1 MSESDPSSSRFTPF
15 VPEETD
21 LPELTVRAVG
31 LGIVMAIVLGAANAY
46 LGMKAGLTVA
56 ATFPAAV
63 VAMAALRGFG
73 GSVLEEN
80 ISRTTASVGE
90 ALVAGAIFTIPAF
103 VISGVWDELRYW
115 ESTAIMLVG
124 GLLGVLFI
132 IVLRRTMVVEADL
145 PFPESVAAA
154 ELVKA
159 GQGGQTGAKYV
170 FQAMG
175 IAGAWELV
183 KNANGIQI
191 VSSSA
196 TTFVNLGR
204 STIEMLGQQVSYAG
218 GFILQSPAASP
229 ALVGVGFIVGPSIAS
244 TLFAGAVLGWL
255 LLVPLGLFL
264 NPETAAQVTD
274 AAGATDTAALM
285 SLGEEV
291 WLKQIR
297 PLAVGTMIVAAFYTL
312 FNLRT
317 ALVEGIGRA
326 FTDIRKAQTGGGTV
340 TRQNLDLDFTKVGI
354 AIAGLSVPLL
364 GLYWFFSGSIPGAL
378 LLTVVMII
386 LGFLFAA
393 VAGYLVGLLG
403 SSNNPISG
411 LTLSTLLI
419 AAILMVGI
427 GVTGPAGILGVLGVA
442 GVVCCAA
449 GVAGD
454 MLQDLKVGHILGGTP
469 WKMELGEIIGVVV
482 AALVLILPMM
492 VMDQVYEI
500 GSAALPA
507 PQAGLMALMAQGIV
521 GGEMA
526 WPLVMAGMFLAF
538 GLILINS
545 PSPMLIAV
553 GMYLPFSSTAA
564 IFVGGII
571 AWMLSRA
578 LAARNAG
585 EAAVT
590 RANNTGV
597 LLSSGFIAGE
607 ALMAVL
613 LAFVVAGGTYGR
625 GRSGPAVDL
634 AEHPAGRPGVR
645 PALLPPGAGA
655 AGRERGRADAGCSA
669 VVMLLRGCPA
679 AAAARVARGGR
690 ALRAAA
696 SASRQKPAGTVAGRA
711 RRRSVLPDPAGRGR
725 HARVEGVRRPDL
737 AGGDRPGDAVGVR
750 GADRAGRRAVG
761 PIRAP
766 DAEGQDA
773 RGGGAGPHRDDEP
786 VMDFR
791 AAGRR
796 VATRPGRRAWAEAL
810 PLSGF

>member
-1 MSESDPSSSRFTPF
+1 MRRKPVARIKAAMSTHDPSPPRFTPF
-15 VPEETD
+15 VPDETD
-21 LPELTVRAVG
+21 LPELTVRAVAVG
-31 LGIVMAIVLGAANAY
+31 VLMAVVLGAANAY
-46 LGMKAGLTVA
+46 LGMRAGLTVA

-115 ESTAIMLVG
+115 ESTAVMLTG

-159 GQGGQTGAKYV
+159 GQGGQTGARHV

-175 IAGAWELV
+175 VAGAWELV
-183 KNANGIQI
+183 KNANGVQV

-196 TTFVNLGR
+196 TAFVDLGR
-204 STIEMLGQQVSYAG
+204 STIEMFGREVRHAG
-218 GFILQSPAASP
+218 GFILQSPDASP

-264 NPETAAQVTD
+264 NPE
-274 AAGATDTAALM
+274 AAGADAAALAA
-285 SLGEEV
+285 LGDEI
-291 WLKQIR
+291 WLRQIR
-297 PLAVGTMIVAAFYTL
+297 PLAVGTMIVAAFHTL

-317 ALVEGIGRA
+317 ALVDGIGRA
-326 FTDIRKAQTGGGTV
+326 FADIRRARAGAGAV
-340 TRQNLDLDFTKVGI
+340 TRRNLDLDFGKT
-354 AIAGLSVPLL
+354 GLAVAALAVPLL
-364 GLYWFFSGSIPGAL
+364 GLYWIFSGSVPGAL
-378 LLTVVMII
+378 LLTAVMIV

-419 AAILMVGI
+419 AAVLMVGI

-469 WKMELGEIIGVVV
+469 WKMELAEIVGVVV

-492 VMDQVYEI
+492 VMHEVYTI
-500 GSAALPA
+500 GSDLLPA
-507 PQAGLMALMAQGIV
+507 PQAGLMALMAEGIV

-526 WPLVMAGMFLAF
+526 WPLVIAGMFLAL
-538 GLILINS
+538 GLILINA
-545 PSPMLIAV
+545 PSPMLVAV

-564 IFVGGII
+564 IFVGGLA
-571 AWMLSRA
+571 AWLLSRA
-578 LAARNAG
+578 LAARDAG
-585 EAAVT
+585 EAQVT
-590 RANNTGV
+590 KANNTGV

-613 LAFVVAGGTYGR
+613 LAFVVAGGT
-625 GRSGPAVDL
+625 
-634 AEHPAGRPGVR
+634 
-645 PALLPPGAGA
+645 A
-655 AGRERGRADAGCSA
+655 AGVERVLPAFSQSP
-669 VVMLLRGCPA
+669 LLGA
-679 AAAARVARGGR
+679 LVFVLLYHLLVRVP
-690 ALRAAA
+690 LAA
-696 SASRQKPAGTVAGRA
+696 S
-711 RRRSVLPDPAGRGR
+711 
-725 HARVEGVRRPDL
+725 
-737 AGGDRPGDAVGVR
+737 GD
-750 GADRAGRRAVG
+750 
-761 PIRAP
+761 
-766 DAEGQDA
+766 
-773 RGGGAGPHRDDEP
+773 GAGPG
-786 VMDFR
+786 
-791 AAGRR
+791 AA
-796 VATRPGRRAWAEAL
+796 P
-810 PLSGF
+810 S

>member
-1 MSESDPSSSRFTPF
+1 MSTPDKSPSGFTPF
-15 VPEETD
+15 VPEETA
-21 LPELTVRAVG
+21 LPELTVRAVV
-31 LGIVMAIVLGAANAY
+31 LGVLMAIVLGAANAY
-46 LGMKAGLTVA
+46 LGMRAGLTVA

-63 VAMAALRGFG
+63 VAMAALRALG

-132 IVLRRTMVVEADL
+132 IVLRRTMVVEAEL

-175 IAGAWELV
+175 IAGAWELI
-183 KNANGIQI
+183 KNSNGIQI

-196 TTFVNLGR
+196 TTFINLGR
-204 STIEMLGQQVSYAG
+204 STIDMLGQQVSYVG

-229 ALVGVGFIVGPSIAS
+229 ALVGVGFIVGPAISS
-244 TLFAGAVLGWL
+244 TLFAGAVMGWL

-264 NPETAAQVTD
+264 NPELAAESTD
-274 AAGATDTAALM
+274 AAVLIDLST
-285 SLGEEV
+285 EV

-312 FNLRT
+312 FKLRT
-317 ALVEGIGRA
+317 SLVEGIGRA
-326 FTDIRKAQTGGGTV
+326 FTDIKNARTSGGAV
-340 TRQNLDLDFTKVGI
+340 TRHNLDLDFTKVGFG
-354 AIAGLSVPLL
+354 IAGLSVPLL
-364 GLYWFFSGSIPGAL
+364 ALYWFFSRSLPGAV
-378 LLTVVMII
+378 LLTIVMII

-419 AAILMVGI
+419 AALLMVGI
-427 GVTGPAGILGVLGVA
+427 GVTGPSGILGVLGVA

-449 GVAGD
+449 GIAGD

-469 WKMELGEIIGVVV
+469 WKMEVGEIIGVVV
-482 AALVLILPMM
+482 AAVVLIWPMIA
-492 VMDQVYEI
+492 MDRVYEI
-500 GSAALPA
+500 GSAELPA

-526 WPLVMAGMFLAF
+526 WPLVVTGMFLAL

-553 GMYLPFSSTAA
+553 GMYLPFASTSA
-564 IFVGGII
+564 IFVGGLI
-571 AWMLSRA
+571 AWMLSRK
-578 LAARNAG
+578 LASSGASDK
-585 EAAVT
+585 AVT
-590 RANNTGV
+590 RATNTGV

-613 LAFVVAGGTYGR
+613 LAFVVLAG
-625 GRSGPAVDL
+625 
-634 AEHPAGRPGVR
+634 
-645 PALLPPGAGA
+645 
-655 AGRERGRADAGCSA
+655 SA
-669 VVMLLRGCPA
+669 FGL
-679 AAAARVARGGR
+679 ARVLPSLAQSTLLGGLVFVLLYYMLVSVPFQ
-690 ALRAAA
+690 AGEEGDH
-696 SASRQKPAGTVAGRA
+696 SR
-711 RRRSVLPDPAGRGR
+711 S
-725 HARVEGVRRPDL
+725 
-737 AGGDRPGDAVGVR
+737 
-750 GADRAGRRAVG
+750 
-761 PIRAP
+761 
-766 DAEGQDA
+766 
-773 RGGGAGPHRDDEP
+773 
-786 VMDFR
+786 
-791 AAGRR
+791 
-796 VATRPGRRAWAEAL
+796 
-810 PLSGF
+810 

>member
-1 MSESDPSSSRFTPF
+1 MPDKPEAGFTPF

-21 LPELTVRAVG
+21 LPELTFRAVF
-31 LGIVMAIVLGAANAY
+31 LGVLMAIVLGAANAY
-46 LGMKAGLTVA
+46 LGMRAGLTVA

-63 VAMAALRGFG
+63 VAMAALRPLG

-90 ALVAGAIFTIPAF
+90 ALIAGAIFTIPAF

-132 IVLRRTMVVEADL
+132 IVLRRTMVVEAHL

-175 IAGAWELV
+175 LAGAWELI
-183 KNANGIQI
+183 KNSNGIQI
-191 VSSSA
+191 VASSA

-204 STIEMLGQQVSYAG
+204 STIEMLGQQVSYVG

-229 ALVGVGFIVGPSIAS
+229 ALVGVGFIVGPAISS

-264 NPETAAQVTD
+264 NPEMAS
-274 AAGATDTAALM
+274 GATDTAALIAL
-285 SLGEEV
+285 STEV
-291 WLKQIR
+291 WLKQVR

-312 FNLRT
+312 FRLRT
-317 ALVEGIGRA
+317 SLIDGISRA
-326 FTDIRKAQTGGGTV
+326 FTDIQKARTGNGRVG
-340 TRQNLDLDFTKVGI
+340 RLNLDLDFSKVGI
-354 AIAGLSVPLL
+354 SVAVLSVPLL
-364 GLYWFFSGSIPGAL
+364 GLYWFFSQSLPGAIV
-378 LLTVVMII
+378 LTIVMIV

-419 AAILMVGI
+419 AAILMVGM
-427 GVTGPAGILGVLGVA
+427 GVTGTSGILGVLGVA

-449 GVAGD
+449 GIAGD

-469 WKMELGEIIGVVV
+469 WKMEVAEIIGVVI
-482 AALVLILPMM
+482 AAMVLIWPMIA
-492 VMDQVYEI
+492 MDRVYEI

-507 PQAGLMALMAQGIV
+507 PQAGLMALMARGIV

-526 WPLVMAGMFLAF
+526 WPLVVIGMFLAL

-553 GMYLPFSSTAA
+553 GMYLPFASTSA
-564 IFVGGII
+564 IFVGGLI
-571 AWMLSRA
+571 AWMLSRT
-578 LAARNAG
+578 LTARGASTV
-585 EAAVT
+585 AVA
-590 RANNTGV
+590 RATNTGV

-607 ALMAVL
+607 ALMAVM
-613 LAFVVAGGTYGR
+613 LAFVVLGGSYYGVQQVLPSISQSAFI
-625 GRSGPAVDL
+625 GASVFI
-634 AEHPAGRPGVR
+634 
-645 PALLPPGAGA
+645 LLYY
-655 AGRERGRADAGCSA
+655 
-669 VVMLLRGCPA
+669 MLVNVP
-679 AAAARVARGGR
+679 
-690 ALRAAA
+690 LRASEEDGA
-696 SASRQKPAGTVAGRA
+696 T
-711 RRRSVLPDPAGRGR
+711 
-725 HARVEGVRRPDL
+725 
-737 AGGDRPGDAVGVR
+737 GD
-750 GADRAGRRAVG
+750 
-761 PIRAP
+761 
-766 DAEGQDA
+766 
-773 RGGGAGPHRDDEP
+773 
-786 VMDFR
+786 
-791 AAGRR
+791 
-796 VATRPGRRAWAEAL
+796 
-810 PLSGF
+810 